1 MAVHIPNIKTEI
13 FVFIMDASLK
23 LKGLFT
29 YYVSRRSVGMWIKR
43 TIDSNLTVY
52 VKQSHKTCKLDP
64 NK

>member
-1 MAVHIPNIKTEI
+1 MLTIADKGGWGQKNVKKKKIMGTEN
-13 FVFIMDASLK
+13 
-23 LKGLFT
+23 
-29 YYVSRRSVGMWIKR
+29 WIKR